1 MIPCDA
7 MAWSESKT
15 LVDGPSASRAFAAT
29 AYDAERPPVPGGEA
43 QDDPLIG
50 RHVDHFE
57 IQALLG
63 EGGMGRVYLAK
74 DLSLDRP
81 VAIKLLRQELAQN
94 PTLVDRL
101 VNEARAQARLQHP
114 NVVTIYYIGN
124 FESSSYFV
132 MEYVHGKTL
141 SEVIR
146 EHGHLEWGEALE
158 VVLDTARALAA
169 AHARGMIH
177 RDVKP
182 SNLVMGE
189 VPTGAHRAQ
198 VKVADFGL
206 ATDGNQAEGRF
217 VGTPYYASPEQ
228 MEGAIPDFRSDIYSL
243 AVTFHE
249 LLTGK
254 VPFHADD
261 LEAMANL
268 HRTAA
273 RPAIPD
279 SVAPWRLRQLI
290 NQMMDPDPVQRPQSY
305 DDLIRRLEALR
316 PKPRVAGGLI
326 ARGAALA
333 VDVLLVAFV
342 GQAIAAVFGWSQQA
356 AMGIGLGAFLAYY
369 VATQRR
375 WGKTLGKK
383 VLGLHVVGTTRR
395 ISAPGLLLRFAVQ
408 FWGPLV
414 AFLSISLQ
422 LGAATDLLAAK
433 QNLAGLAGYHPL
445 PLWDQSVESLLRT
458 MMVPNLFLAL
468 PWFAGFL
475 FALVDRE
482 RQTLHD
488 RAGHTRVL
496 FEDRSD
502 PIDPR

>member
-1 MIPCDA
+1 MS
-7 MAWSESKT
+7 WSDSNT
-15 LVDGPSASRAFAAT
+15 LQDGPSASRAFAAT
-29 AYDAERPPVPGGEA
+29 AYDAERPPIPAGEA

-81 VAIKLLRQELAQN
+81 VAIKLLRRELAQD
-94 PTLVDRL
+94 PALVERL

-114 NVVTIYYIGN
+114 NVVTIYYIGH

-146 EHGHLEWGEALE
+146 GQGPLEWGEALE

-189 VPTGAHRAQ
+189 VPTGARRAH

-206 ATDGNQAEGRF
+206 ATDGSQVEGHF
-217 VGTPYYASPEQ
+217 VGTPYYAAPEQ
-228 MEGAIPDFRSDIYSL
+228 MEGAIPDFRSDIYAL
-243 AVTFHE
+243 AVTFYE

-254 VPFHADD
+254 VPFHAED
-261 LEAMANL
+261 LESMARL
-268 HRTAA
+268 HRMAA
-273 RPAIPD
+273 RPPIAE

-290 NQMMDPDPVQRPQSY
+290 DQMMDPDPAHRPQSY
-305 DDLIRRLEALR
+305 DELIQRLEALR

-326 ARGAALA
+326 ARGAALL
-333 VDVLLVAFV
+333 VDFLLVAFV
-342 GQAIAAVFGWSQQA
+342 GQAIAAAFGWSQQA
-356 AMGIGLGAFLAYY
+356 AMGIGLGAFATYY
-369 VATQRR
+369 VAMHQW

-383 VLGLHVVGTTRR
+383 LLGLHIVGTTRR
-395 ISAPGLLLRFAVQ
+395 ISVWRLLLRFAVQ
-408 FWGPLV
+408 FWGPLI
-414 AFLSISLQ
+414 AFISLSLQ
-422 LGAATDLLAAK
+422 FGVATDLLEAK
-433 QNLAGLAGYHPL
+433 QGLSGIAGYHPL
-445 PLWDQSVESLLRT
+445 PLLDQNVQSLLRA
-458 MMVPNLFLAL
+458 MMVPNLILAL
-468 PWFAGFL
+468 PWIAGFL

-488 RAGHTRVL
+488 RASHTRVL
-496 FEDRSD
+496 YEDRSEAIHT
-502 PIDPR
+502 P